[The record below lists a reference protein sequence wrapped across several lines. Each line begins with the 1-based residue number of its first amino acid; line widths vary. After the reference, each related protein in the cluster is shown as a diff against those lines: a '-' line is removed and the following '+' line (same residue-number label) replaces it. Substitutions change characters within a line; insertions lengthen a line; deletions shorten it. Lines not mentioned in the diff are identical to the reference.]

1 MIVFGIIMLI
11 LALGVLIAGITTS
24 KVGERAKLA
33 IPENDFRR
41 EYHITAAE
49 EKIQIGLILK
59 KIAWAP
65 LVILLIVALI
75 AGVRIVDATEIGVV
89 KTFGEISGTIDQ
101 GLHLVNPFTDKVTMY
116 DLRVHVKEAQFA
128 SYTKDAQPLTASIEY
143 QYQLDP
149 AYVIEIAQK
158 YGSYDILE
166 SKLCNIVE
174 ERAKIV
180 FARYS
185 AMNLLENRSRLSAE
199 VDTEVTNVEEMFHVT
214 FTSVI
219 IRDIDFS
226 DAFEASVEA
235 KMEAEQNALKAEQE
249 KKQAIIKAE
258 EAREVAAIEADAK
271 VLEAQGEADAL
282 KITQEALRNM
292 PASWIQQ
299 MWIEKW
305 NGELPQ
311 ITSDNSNLMLNPSLG

>member
-1 MIVFGIIMLI
+1 MIAFGIIMI
-11 LALGVLIAGITTS
+11 IFA
-24 KVGERAKLA
+24 LA
-33 IPENDFRR
+33 IFIVGGLLVKSGKNEDY
-41 EYHITAAE
+41 ED
-49 EKIQIGLILK
+49 KINVGQLLK
-59 KIAWAP
+59 KCAVIPIA
-65 LVILLIVALI
+65 LLLIVSI
-75 AGVRIVDATEIGVV
+75 ISGVRIVDSTEIGVV
-89 KTFGEISGTIDQ
+89 KTFGEISGTIDE
-101 GLHLVNPFTDKVTMY
+101 GLHIINPFADKVTMY
-116 DLRVHVKEAQFA
+116 DLRVHVKEASFA
-128 SYTKDAQPLTASIEY
+128 SYTKDAQPLTAAIEY
-143 QYQLDP
+143 QYELDP
-149 AYVIEIAQK
+149 AYVMEIAQK

-199 VDTEVTNVEEMFHVT
+199 VDAEVTNVEEMFHVT

-249 KKQAIIKAE
+249 KKQAVIKAE
-258 EAREVAAIEADAK
+258 EAREVAAIEAEAK

-282 KITQEALRNM
+282 KITQEALERM
-292 PASWIQQ
+292 PDTWIQQ
-299 MWIEKW
+299 MYLEKW
-305 NGELPQ
+305 NGVLPQ
-311 ITSDNSNLMLNPSLG
+311 IVSDNSNLMITPNFN